1 MIIKLAWRNIWRN
14 KRRSYLTIGSIMF
27 AVILAVFMR
36 SMQMGSYENM
46 IENSVRFYT
55 GHIQIHQNG
64 YWNDKVID
72 NSMPVDSHLL
82 TSIPKIEGVTDVVPR
97 VESFILSA
105 YGPKTRGSMILG
117 IDPQAE
123 DGLTRLK
130 SKLVKG
136 EYLDIDDK
144 AVLISEGLADYL
156 GMGIGDTLVMLGQGY
171 HGASAAAIYP
181 VKGIVKFHVQAQND
195 QSVFLPIAQAQW
207 LYDAT
212 NLLTSIS
219 IMVDK
224 PANVERIKNTIKSQ
238 VDEEAL
244 EVMDWQELTPEML
257 QAIEIDNLSSKFML
271 YILYLVIGFGMLG
284 TFMMMT
290 AERQYEFGVMISIGM
305 SRLKMQTTIALEMLM
320 MTFMALFLGIGIT
333 LPALIYLYFNP
344 VQLTGDVAIAAQNK
358 GIEAIMQFSLEPE
371 IFLNQA
377 WAIFFMAF
385 LLGFYPLRSIQK
397 LKPVKAMRGE

>member
-1 MIIKLAWRNIWRN
+1 MIFKLAWRNIWRN

-36 SMQMGSYENM
+36 SLQIGAYENM

-55 GHIQIHQNG
+55 GHIQIHQKG

-72 NSMPVDSHLL
+72 NSMPIDSNLL
-82 TSIPKIEGVTDVVPR
+82 TAIPKIEGVTHVVPR
-97 VESFILSA
+97 IESFILSA
-105 YGPKTRGSMILG
+105 YGTKTRGSLIMG

-130 SKLVKG
+130 NKVVEG
-136 EYLDIDDK
+136 EYLDINDK
-144 AVLISEGLADYL
+144 AVLISEGLAKYL
-156 GMGIGDTLVMLGQGY
+156 RIGIGDTLVLLGQGY
-171 HGASAAAIYP
+171 HSASAAAIYP
-181 VKGIVKFHVQAQND
+181 VKGIVKFPVKAQND
-195 QSVFLPIAQAQW
+195 QSVFLPISEAQW
-207 LYDAT
+207 VFDAT

-219 IMVDK
+219 VLVDK
-224 PANVERIKNTIKSQ
+224 PANVQSIKNAIML
-238 VDEEAL
+238 EANPEAL
-244 EVMDWQELTPEML
+244 EVMDWKELTPEML
-257 QAIEIDNLSSKFML
+257 QAIEIDNLSGKFML

-305 SRLKMQTTIALEMLM
+305 SRLKMQFTIALEMLM
-320 MTFMALFLGIGIT
+320 MTFTALFLGIGIT
-333 LPALIYLYFNP
+333 LPALIYLYLNP
-344 VQLTGDVAIAAQNK
+344 VQLTGDIAIAAQNK
-358 GIEAIMQFSLEPE
+358 GIEAIIQFSLEPE

-377 WAIFFMAF
+377 WAIFLMAF